1 MWLLEC
7 LIFEPQIIETQFLP
21 HSRRCAPITKPNR

>member
-7 LIFEPQIIETQFLP
+7 LIFEPQIIQIIYRNSVPTSQ
-21 HSRRCAPITKPNR
+21 